1 MGTNSDVPRMALQPD
16 TPTQR
21 TAADIVGPAGGVDPA
36 AVVLAAASNDTALPL
51 PLRSDAVDSDRNADA
66 ADVAAPPFGVL
77 EAAATAE
84 AAVASALPSNRPQIR
99 PTSTVSLTTM

>member
-1 MGTNSDVPRMALQPD
+1 MGTSSDVPRMALQPD

-21 TAADIVGPAGGVDPA
+21 TAADIVGPAGGVDPT
-36 AVVLAAASNDTALPL
+36 AVVLVAASNDTALPL
-51 PLRSDAVDSDRNADA
+51 PLPSDAVDPDRNADA
-66 ADVAAPPFGVL
+66 AAAAPPFGDL
-77 EAAATAE
+77 EAAAIAE

>member
-1 MGTNSDVPRMALQPD
+1 MGTSSDVPRMALQPEM
-16 TPTQR
+16 PTAM

-51 PLRSDAVDSDRNADA
+51 LLPSDAVDPDRN
-66 ADVAAPPFGVL
+66 
-77 EAAATAE
+77 AE

>member
-1 MGTNSDVPRMALQPD
+1 MALQPEM
-16 TPTQR
+16 PTAM

-36 AVVLAAASNDTALPL
+36 AVVLAATSNDTALPL
-51 PLRSDAVDSDRNADA
+51 LSPSDATVDPDRNADSA
-66 ADVAAPPFGVL
+66 V
-77 EAAATAE
+77 EAATAE